1 MFNPFRIFKKP
12 APTPRKKARLFAN
25 LTRWAVLVAIFAAIV
40 IIVSPSFYFHAYEFK
55 AGERIG
61 TTIKAPFPFEVK
73 DREAT
78 QKRLEEAELQ
88 YKRIYQYD
96 STVEDKI
103 LERLD
108 GVLGTAVKIKA
119 STEIP
124 AQEKPTRLGQ
134 QLSKDFGLTFSD
146 STISMLLKHA
156 NDARF
161 KTNLATIINHVL
173 DYRGVMENRDFFE
186 TLENRGIVE
195 IRYKA
200 NQPPEPL
207 TAKRIL
213 NFPDE
218 LNDYLQNRYI
228 PQFYT
233 HHDDREAVFNLC
245 DALIQPNIKFL
256 EDETN
261 KTREAYLAA
270 VKPVTKTFQK
280 GEVVIQT
287 GSIVSDFHR
296 DAIQTLN
303 SYIRYH
309 NFLRLLANIA
319 FVAAVFVFTGFF
331 VRKFKPDFAFTAP
344 NVILV
349 SLPVLLALFL
359 GRMFLIYL
367 QGEEIGGY
375 AFPAGV
381 IGMLGV
387 ILLDAR
393 LAVLLVTWGSLLFGL
408 SVDFDFKFII
418 VALLGGYTAVTS
430 LYTIKERKDIL
441 MAGFSIALVNF
452 FSILV
457 VNFIVDPTQIKL
469 TEASWGIVNGIAC
482 AFIALP
488 ALPLFEYLFGIIT
501 DVRLLE
507 LTGIHQP
514 LLRELEEKAP
524 GSYQHSLNVAKLA
537 EPAAMAIGANY
548 LLVRAGAYY
557 HDVGKMIKPKYY
569 SENQTTPEDKKTHTK
584 LTPHMS
590 VLVIKNHIKEGMELA
605 IKYGIPKKVR
615 DFIPQHHGTSLI
627 RYFYQ
632 QALENYENSESNDP
646 VHEEDFLYPGPKPQT
661 IEAAIVM
668 LADAV
673 EATATSK
680 ASSAYV
686 KESDLRRIVR
696 DAIVEKFNGGQF
708 DECNLTLKDLHI
720 ISESFVKTLISR
732 FHFRIAYPAKKET
745 VENSKPEL
753 SQIAQA

>member
-1 MFNPFRIFKKP
+1 MFNPFKIFKKRSP
-12 APTPRKKARLFAN
+12 KPKRKLRLFAN
-25 LTRWAVLVAIFAAIV
+25 LTRWIVLLIIFAV
-40 IIVSPSFYFHAYEFK
+40 VVLIVSPSFYFHAYEFSV
-55 AGERIG
+55 GERIDA
-61 TTIKAPFPFEVK
+61 TIKAPFTFDVK
-73 DREAT
+73 DKEAT

-88 YKRIYQYD
+88 YSRIYEYD
-96 STVEDKI
+96 STVEKQTLKLLDDI
-103 LERLD
+103 LA
-108 GVLGTAVKIKA
+108 TAAKIKA
-119 STEIP
+119 SDELEANMKRGEL
-124 AQEKPTRLGQ
+124 AQRL
-134 QLSKDFGLTFSD
+134 SRSFGLSLSD
-146 STISMLLKHA
+146 QTVSMILEHA
-156 NDARF
+156 NDAKF
-161 KTNLATIINHVL
+161 KTNLSSIIQHVL
-173 DYRGVMENRDFFE
+173 MHRGVMTNKDYFE
-186 TLENRGIVE
+186 TLESRQIVTL
-195 IRYKA
+195 RHKKDP
-200 NQPPEPL
+200 PPEPL

-218 LNDYLQNRYI
+218 LKDYLQNRYI

-233 HHDDREAVFNLC
+233 RHDDRSAVFELC
-245 DALIQPNIKFL
+245 DALIQPNIRFL

-261 KTREAYLAA
+261 KAHAA
-270 VKPVTKTFQK
+270 HIATIKPVYRTFEK
-280 GEVVIQT
+280 GSVIIQT
-287 GSIVSDFHR
+287 GTKVNDFYG
-296 DAIQTLN
+296 DVITTLN
-303 SYIRYH
+303 SRVRYQ
-309 NFLRLLANIA
+309 NFLRLLANIL
-319 FVAAVFVFTGFF
+319 FIAAVFAFIAFF
-331 VRKFKPDFAFTAP
+331 VRKFNPEFAFTAP
-344 NVILV
+344 NVILI

-418 VALLGGYTAVTS
+418 VALLGGFTAVTS
-430 LYTIKERKDIL
+430 LYTIKERKEIL
-441 MAGFSIALVNF
+441 MAGFRIALVNF

-457 VNFIVDPTQIKL
+457 VNFIVDPTHIKF

-488 ALPLFEYLFGIIT
+488 ALPLFEYIFGIIT

-569 SENQTTPEDKKTHTK
+569 SENQTTPEDKKTHGK

-605 IKYGIPKKVR
+605 KKYGIPKKVY

-632 QALENYENSESNDP
+632 QALQNYENSESNDP
-646 VHEEDFLYPGPKPQT
+646 VREEDFCYPGPKPQT
-661 IEAAIVM
+661 MEAAIVM

-686 KESDLRRIVR
+686 KESDLRRVVR
-696 DAIVEKFNGGQF
+696 DAIIEKFNGGQF

-732 FHFRIAYPAKKET
+732 FHFRIAYPAKKEA